1 MNQRSIH
8 TVFPETRDLF
18 PCESLASLPTPVTSL
33 DVGQFPGALASLHLK
48 RDDLTASPF
57 GGNKLRK
64 LEFILG
70 QALREKRRELITFG
84 FAGSNHCVATARLGR
99 QVGLHTTSL
108 LLPQRPSPYVAQNL
122 AMGMEA
128 GATLVHRQTTTGLAV
143 ALARTWVSGL
153 IRDKVP
159 PKVIPAGGSSLLGM
173 LGYVNAG
180 LELAAQVSAGLVP
193 RPDVVYVA
201 LGSGG
206 TAVGLQAGLAL
217 AKMEAEV
224 VPVRVVAERYMN
236 RSKLK
241 KTQRALASFLGAR
254 GLSLPADGGGLDERM
269 RDEFFGSGYGESTEG
284 SRAAASRVQGHA
296 GVHLDA
302 AYTSKAFAALLEDA
316 HRGALRDRNVMFWH
330 TYGGPEQASNMTEI
344 RAMDGVEFARVPRAL
359 RVYFDGR

>member
-8 TVFPETRDLF
+8 TAFPATRDLF

-33 DVGQFPGALASLHLK
+33 DVSQLPGSLASLHLK
-48 RDDLTASPF
+48 RDDQTASPF

-70 QALREKRRELITFG
+70 EALREKRRELITFG

-99 QVGLHTTSL
+99 EVGLHTTSL

-128 GATLVHRQTTTGLAV
+128 GASLVHRRSVAGLAV

-173 LGYVNAG
+173 IGYVNAG

-193 RPDVVYVA
+193 QPEVIYVA

-217 AKMEAEV
+217 ANMEADV
-224 VPVRVVAERYMN
+224 VPVRVVARRYMN
-236 RSKLK
+236 AQKLR
-241 KTQRALASFLGAR
+241 KTQEMFGSFLGAR
-254 GLSLPADGGGLDERM
+254 GLCLPASGGGLDERI
-269 RDEFFGSGYGESTEG
+269 RDGFFGPGYGESSEG
-284 SRAAASRVQGHA
+284 SRAAGSLLQAQT

-302 AYTSKAFAALLEDA
+302 AYTSKAFAALLDDA
-316 HRGALRDRNVMFWH
+316 HRGVLRDRRVMFWH
-330 TYGGPEQASNMTEI
+330 TYGGPEQASEVTGIEST
-344 RAMDGVEFARVPRAL
+344 AGVDITRIPRPL
-359 RVYFDGR
+359 RVYFNRS